1 MVWEMQFPDTRECEP
16 LDRQYAEHLRK
27 NIIPIQGRRRH
38 LPPGA
43 VYLSIS
49 KRVPSSHCTC
59 GFRGEVRLEKLS
71 MQSKAHAS
79 VHLMQYPRLE
89 SMRVYMPFDYSDE
102 TVFVVLMKSHTTPI
116 IRGVVSGAI

>member
-1 MVWEMQFPDTRECEP
+1 
-16 LDRQYAEHLRK
+16 
-27 NIIPIQGRRRH
+27 
-38 LPPGA
+38 
-43 VYLSIS
+43 
-49 KRVPSSHCTC
+49 
-59 GFRGEVRLEKLS
+59 